1 MQKELR
7 GPDPWIPA
15 AHSRPAQT
23 SRLEGQANLSSLR
36 DVSAAS
42 AAKLVY
48 FRPLG
53 LHISPADLG
62 GVEPRKNRCCSLHH
76 LRWKQTNREVEETLS
91 ASLIFNGII
100 MFFTKLGAVLLGAGS
115 CCFSPHLCVGFFFL
129 VRPLLRPLLPSS
141 SSTVSHTIFH
151 TQLCHTHTQLSH
163 THTTLSHTHA
173 QLCYTQLYH
182 THNFVTHNFVTH
194 HLSHTHNLSH
204 TTLSRGTLSHQ
215 LQKWNRVAMVHF
227 LSEIVWYEW
236 HNTISSVQLEW
247 KTLTLT
253 YPVFAMP

>member
-1 MQKELR
+1 M
-7 GPDPWIPA
+7 
-15 AHSRPAQT
+15 
-23 SRLEGQANLSSLR
+23 
-36 DVSAAS
+36 SAAS

-151 TQLCHTHTQLSH
+151 TQLCHTHTTFSH
-163 THTTLSHTHA
+163 THNIVTHTRTTLLHTTLSHT
-173 QLCYTQLYH
+173 QLCHTQLCH
-182 THNFVTHNFVTH
+182 TPSFTHTQSVTHNLIPWHVVPPASKMKQGRHGAFFVRNS
-194 HLSHTHNLSH
+194 LV
-204 TTLSRGTLSHQ
+204 
-215 LQKWNRVAMVHF
+215 RVAQ
-227 LSEIVWYEW
+227 YD
-236 HNTISSVQLEW
+236 
-247 KTLTLT
+247 
-253 YPVFAMP
+253 